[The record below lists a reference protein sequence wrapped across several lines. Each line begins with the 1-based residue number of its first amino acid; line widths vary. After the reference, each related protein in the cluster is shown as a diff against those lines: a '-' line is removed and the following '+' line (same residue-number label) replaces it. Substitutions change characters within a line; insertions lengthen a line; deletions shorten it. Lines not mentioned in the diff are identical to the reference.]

1 MQASAIEKKSGARL
15 DRTERVANSLG
26 RLALTVQRIN
36 SINCGLKVL
45 ARSQS
50 SRPHQQQS

>member
-1 MQASAIEKKSGARL
+1 MQASAVEKKSGARL